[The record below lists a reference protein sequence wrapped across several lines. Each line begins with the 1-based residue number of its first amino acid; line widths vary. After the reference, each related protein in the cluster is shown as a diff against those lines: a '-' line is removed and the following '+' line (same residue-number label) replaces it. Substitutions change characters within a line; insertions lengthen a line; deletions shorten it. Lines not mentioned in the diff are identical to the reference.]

1 MQIIKTVEEMKK
13 YSEEQR
19 EKGKI
24 IGFVP
29 TMGYLHEGHLSLMK
43 IAKKECDLV
52 IVSIYVNPTQ
62 FGPTE
67 DLAKYPRDFEK
78 DKKLCEDVGVDIIF
92 YPSDKDMYPE
102 GYLTFVKVEKMS
114 EKLCGIAR
122 PTHFKGVT
130 TIVLKL
136 FNIVKPHKAYFGL
149 KDYQQFIIIKKMV
162 DDLNVDVEMIGC
174 PIFREK
180 DDLAMS
186 SRNFYLNPEERKQA
200 TILSQSL
207 QNAKKLFFEGETDS
221 EKLKKIIK
229 DMINKTIGK
238 IDYVEIFSPKSL
250 EPVKK
255 TSKGDVIALAV
266 FFGKTRL
273 IDNVIL
279 E

>member
-1 MQIIKTVEEMKK
+1 MEIIKTIKEMKEF
-13 YSEEQR
+13 SEEQR
-19 EKGKI
+19 KKGKI

-43 IAKKECDLV
+43 IAKENCDLI

-62 FGPTE
+62 FGPNE
-67 DLAKYPRDFEK
+67 DLSKYPRDFER
-78 DKKLCEDVGVDIIF
+78 DKRLCEEVGVDVIF
-92 YPSDKDMYPE
+92 YPSDKEMYPD

-114 EKLCGIAR
+114 EKLCGITR
-122 PTHFKGVT
+122 PTFFRGVT

-149 KDYQQFIIIKKMV
+149 KDYQQFVIIKKMV
-162 DDLNVDVEMIGC
+162 NDLNLDVEMIGC
-174 PIFREK
+174 PIIREK
-180 DDLAMS
+180 DGLAMS
-186 SRNFYLNPEERKQA
+186 SRNTYLNPEERKQA
-200 TILSQSL
+200 TFLSQSL
-207 QNAKKLFFEGETDS
+207 QNTKKLFFEGETDS
-221 EKLKKIIK
+221 EKLKKVVK
-229 DMINKTIGK
+229 DMINKTIGR

-255 TSKGDVIALAV
+255 ISKGDVIALAV

-279 E
+279 